1 MELSPSPPNL
11 SKDSWK
17 LLPLLILMKFGD
29 LMSGGSCANTY
40 YDVTD
45 FVNHEMAKNTKTWIS

>member
-1 MELSPSPPNL
+1 
-11 SKDSWK
+11 
-17 LLPLLILMKFGD
+17 MKFGD

-45 FVNHEMAKNTKTWIS
+45 FVNHEMAKNTKT